1 MEINRESGVGEHYGS
16 ESLKKKQS
24 IRAKGGNL
32 TYLRE
37 LVGKMKTIQRN
48 DFRRKYGNL
57 LNLLEIDTKVPA
69 ITALV
74 QYYDPPLR
82 CFTFKDFQLV
92 PTVEEFG
99 DILDLPL

>member
-1 MEINRESGVGEHYGS
+1 MSFPWRIMEINRESGVGEHSGS

-24 IRAKGGNL
+24 IREKEGNL

-48 DFRRKYGNL
+48 SFRRKYVNL
-57 LNLLEIDTKVPA
+57 LNLLEIDTQIPV

-74 QYYDPPLR
+74 QYYDLPLR
-82 CFTFKDFQLV
+82 CFTFKDF
-92 PTVEEFG
+92 
-99 DILDLPL
+99 